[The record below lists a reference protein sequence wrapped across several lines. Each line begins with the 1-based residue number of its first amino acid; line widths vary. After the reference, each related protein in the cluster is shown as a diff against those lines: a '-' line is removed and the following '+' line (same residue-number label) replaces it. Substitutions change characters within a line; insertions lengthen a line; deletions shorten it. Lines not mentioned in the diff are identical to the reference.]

1 MRSDAAN
8 TPGKTGMKLI
18 KEHVPS
24 LYSLRSITYILICT
38 LAPVVLAHLVNRI
51 GWWAPL
57 VSAAAWNALAFYL
70 MSRMSWNAESIR
82 ERYLARYGDRAYE
95 QFFYCYV
102 VPVFSP
108 CMIPFLMI
116 LAVENSR
123 LVPPLYPYD
132 HVLYRTLSPWW
143 LFVPLG
149 VFLLAFSVW
158 AMRKS
163 INGGFDR
170 DTELFLYI
178 IHPEK
183 SFPIQGGMYQYVR
196 HAHYAEGIWMAI
208 GAAFL
213 AQNWMGFLMAFMF
226 LLPYYGIARAEDK
239 ELIRRHGA
247 SFETYVKSK
256 PMFLPR
262 LRDVGSLV
270 RLVLSG
276 S

>member
-8 TPGKTGMKLI
+8 AREKAGMQLVE
-18 KEHVPS
+18 EHVPG
-24 LYSLRSITYILICT
+24 LYSLWSVAYIVVCF
-38 LAPVVLAHLVNRI
+38 LAPIVLAHLINQI
-51 GWWAPL
+51 DWWTPL
-57 VSAAAWNALAFYL
+57 ISAAAWNGLAFYL

-82 ERYLARYGDRAYE
+82 QRYLARYGDRAYE
-95 QFFYCYV
+95 QFFYRYV

-116 LAVENSR
+116 LAVGSSR
-123 LVPPLYPYD
+123 FVPPLYAYD
-132 HVLYRTLSPWW
+132 HILYRTLSPWW
-143 LFVPLG
+143 LFVPAG
-149 VFLLAFSVW
+149 VLLFAFSVW

-183 SFPIQGGMYQYVR
+183 SFPIQGGMYQYIR

-213 AQNWMGFLMAFMF
+213 AQNRMGFLMALMF
-226 LLPYYGIARAEDK
+226 VLPYYGMARAEDR
-239 ELIRRHGA
+239 ELVRRYGA
-247 SFETYVKSK
+247 SFEVYVRSK
-256 PMFLPR
+256 PMFFPR
-262 LRDVGSLV
+262 LRDLGSLV